1 MRVIGME
8 RWLEEQRRTHVDGTC
23 LTQYAVR
30 GHSTRLLQM
39 SDTNQRQVCASSLQ
53 VKPDAQTVQRRV
65 SATVVDTTT
74 QHCKLE
80 PWLRRPQLTSELRTA
95 HGPSWLRERVG
106 ADLAG
111 RDPGVEKVPLTV
123 SSEQLRKTGRKVG
136 I

>member
-1 MRVIGME
+1 VRVIGME

-111 RDPGVEKVPLTV
+111 RESRSRKGSVKGKVGAAP
-123 SSEQLRKTGRKVG
+123 KTGRKVG